1 VGRRLPQGRPVLI
14 VRGIK
19 IKKFLFVLRHPPY
32 EGSGI
37 LESLDILMTV
47 AAFDQSVRVL
57 FLDDGVFLLKSGQCP
72 HNPAVKPS
80 APWFAALAVYD
91 IDELWVEEESLADR
105 GLNAATLML
114 PVRTLGRAEIAPFI
128 AAADIVVAC

>member
-1 VGRRLPQGRPVLI
+1 M
-14 VRGIK
+14 
-19 IKKFLFVLRHPPY
+19 RHPPH

-37 LESLDILMTV
+37 RESLDMLMTV
-47 AAFDQSVRVL
+47 AAFDQSVQVL

-80 APWFAALAVYD
+80 APWFAALAIYD
-91 IDELWVEEESLADR
+91 IDELWVEEESLAER
-105 GLNAATLML
+105 GLNVAKLIL
-114 PVRTLGRAEIAPFI
+114 PVRTLGRAEIAALF